1 MKITWMLIPIA
12 GLAAM
17 LALTGCPGG
26 GGPSG
31 DSSGPARDEGGHIK
45 VTNNVPTD
53 DISDLSEAQPFS
65 LTASWKISTSCSAD
79 CAISQLVEHD
89 DFFSI
94 AFDLLAK
101 DVKVFSF
108 RAGLGACAI
117 KLRGGSGQAQAD
129 TYNKWDPNQMAEV
142 RNLHFTIGKSGQG
155 GEYCVPNGSLWE
167 KVDADGASSNEIIH
181 LRRLDKA
188 TGEII
193 WISTITGWKGTLM
206 AKKSGILHPMA
217 CQ

>member
-1 MKITWMLIPIA
+1 MKITWMLIPVA

-26 GGPSG
+26 GGDG
-31 DSSGPARDEGGHIK
+31 GGPAKDEDGHTK
-45 VTNNVPTD
+45 VTNNIPKD
-53 DISDLSEAQPFS
+53 DISDLNEAQPSFS
-65 LTASWKISTSCSAD
+65 LISSFKIQSSCSVS

-94 AFDLLAK
+94 AFDLLAQN
-101 DVKVFSF
+101 VKIFSF
-108 RAGLGACAI
+108 RAGLGTCAI
-117 KLRGGSGQAQAD
+117 KLKGGGGQAQAD
-129 TYNKWDPNQMAEV
+129 TYNKWDPNQFAEV
-142 RNLHFTIGKSGQG
+142 RNLHFTVGKSGQS

-167 KVDADGASSNEIIH
+167 KVDADGASSNEIMH

-193 WISTITGWKGTLM
+193 WVSTITGWKGTLM
-206 AKKSGILHPMA
+206 AKKSGIIHPMA